1 VPDGPAAAEPLARLD
16 AAAERMETPC
26 GDGAMAWRA
35 WGAGDPL
42 VLLHGGTGSWRHW
55 VRNVEALARDR
66 RVLAPDLPG
75 LGESALPP
83 PVREPGE
90 IAAIVVDG
98 LNRILGGGARFD
110 ICGFSFGALV
120 SGHVAAREGR
130 RLRSVTIVGAGA
142 LGLPRQ
148 PTPLTKVR
156 DKAGA
161 DRLAAHRANLA
172 SLMFADPSRIDA
184 LALAIQE
191 WNTVHA
197 RFKSRGFAQTAS
209 LRDALA
215 RAVAPLHAIWGE
227 RDAIAWPHV
236 AERVDAIRS
245 LRPDARIAVIAG
257 AGHWVAYEA
266 ADAFNAAL
274 ETMLRARP

>member
-1 VPDGPAAAEPLARLD
+1 MLDGLAATEPLARLD
-16 AAAERMETPC
+16 AAATRHETPC
-26 GDGAMAWRA
+26 GDGAMVWRN
-35 WGAGDPL
+35 WGAGEPL

-55 VRNVEALARDR
+55 VRNVEALACDR

-83 PVREPGE
+83 PVQDPGE
-90 IAAIVVDG
+90 IAAIVAAG
-98 LNRILGGGARFD
+98 LDRLLGVGARYD
-110 ICGFSFGALV
+110 IAGFSFGALV

-142 LGLPRQ
+142 LGVPRQ
-148 PTPLTKVR
+148 PTPLVKVR
-156 DKAGA
+156 DKAGEA
-161 DRLAAHRANLA
+161 RVEAHRANLSA
-172 SLMFADPSRIDA
+172 LMLADPSRIDA

-197 RFKSRGFAQTAS
+197 RFKSRGFAHTTS

-215 RAVAPLHAIWGE
+215 RAEAPLNAIWGE

-236 AERVDAIRS
+236 ADRVAVIRA
-245 LRPDARIAVIAG
+245 LRPDANVAVIPG

-266 ADAFNAAL
+266 AEQFNTTL
-274 ETMLRARP
+274 DGMLHARP